1 MLTSDIF
8 RSKYSAYSISDHHE
22 TFLIICDKL
31 QILEE
36 MRIVEKLARPSSIL
50 QKSMLM
56 DEVNSIL
63 KSIEQLMEEI
73 EKLSALFKGKE
84 SAVVKEQSVT
94 STSWKNGVRRVQAKI
109 NNFYEEKMHFFD
121 MVNIHMNL

>member
-31 QILEE
+31 QMLEE
-36 MRIVEKLARPSSIL
+36 MRIVEKLARPSSML
-50 QKSMLM
+50 QKSLLM
-56 DEVNSIL
+56 DEVNSVL
-63 KSIEQLMEEI
+63 KSIEQSMEEI

-84 SAVVKEQSVT
+84 SAVIKEQSVT

-109 NNFYEEKMHFFD
+109 NIFYEEKMHFFD
-121 MVNIHMNL
+121 MVNLHMNL

>member
-31 QILEE
+31 QMLEE
-36 MRIVEKLARPSSIL
+36 MRIVEKLARPSSML
-50 QKSMLM
+50 QKSLLM

-63 KSIEQLMEEI
+63 KSIEQSMEEI

-84 SAVVKEQSVT
+84 SAVIKEQSVT

-109 NNFYEEKMHFFD
+109 NIFYEEKMHFFD
-121 MVNIHMNL
+121 MVNLHMNL